1 MRYAKTPKGQAEIGS
16 RSRSLSRP
24 LRNVLLCVDGDR
36 DAIALNALAQAC
48 GAPADALQQL
58 LELGLITAADP
69 PATVPMPLSNS
80 RNSPGEPASDAQGPD
95 TLQPIELGADALS
108 ASSDDYLRLYAQM
121 EALVSEHLALLKGYR
136 LQLKIE
142 QCNTVE
148 QLRALIPELAI
159 ALTKAVGRDRARE
172 LLHDLPA

>member
-1 MRYAKTPKGQAEIGS
+1 MRYAKTPKGQAEIRS

-36 DAIALNALAQAC
+36 DSMALNALARAC

-58 LELGLITAADP
+58 RGLGLITEADP
-69 PATVPMPLSNS
+69 PAGGSTLHCNS
-80 RNSPGEPASDAQGPD
+80 IKSESDPASDALGPD
-95 TLQPIELGADALS
+95 TLQPLELGPDALS
-108 ASSDDYLRLYAQM
+108 ASSDDYLRLYAHM
-121 EALVSEHLALLKGYR
+121 ETLVGEHMALLKAYR

-148 QLRALIPELAI
+148 ELRALLPELEV
-159 ALTKAVGRDRARE
+159 ALTKAVGSDRARE
-172 LLHDLPA
+172 LLHDPST